1 MSAIYI
7 KLNNMP
13 IREIIPMDKHTHG
26 TFWREV
32 HIYIYIYFYFY
43 FIFEIPEIEM

>member
-1 MSAIYI
+1 
-7 KLNNMP
+7 
-13 IREIIPMDKHTHG
+13 MDKHTHG

-32 HIYIYIYFYFY
+32 HFLFYFYFY